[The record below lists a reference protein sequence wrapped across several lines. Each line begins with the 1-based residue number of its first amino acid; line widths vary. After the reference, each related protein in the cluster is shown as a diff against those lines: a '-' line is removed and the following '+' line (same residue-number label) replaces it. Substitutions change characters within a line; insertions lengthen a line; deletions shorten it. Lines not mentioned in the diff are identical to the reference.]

1 MLLITAS
8 FDMSWPEEVKM
19 IFNIA
24 APIAQITSSITS
36 FDCYMDDR
44 NPNVIDPYNFYA
56 NPYDLRIIYQKL
68 FIMAG
73 LPLVLAASSY
83 SVWYVIL
90 RYRKALAEH

>member
-8 FDMSWPEEVKM
+8 FDMSWPDEVKL

-36 FDCYMDDR
+36 FDCYMDKR
-44 NPNVIDPYNFYA
+44 HPSVIDPYDFYA
-56 NPYDLRIIYQKL
+56 ELYDLRIVYQKL

-73 LPLVLAASSY
+73 LPLFMAAVSY
-83 SVWYVIL
+83 SVWYIIL
-90 RYRKALAEH
+90 RYRRALAEH